1 MAFREIVGLVLI
13 VVALVITPVAW
24 VSSRTLWFVAFG
36 MFFVGAWLL
45 FSDRVLQRIDKSRRP
60 ASGDQGTGNAM
71 PNDIHNYTGWRSGG
85 RSESMD
91 AGPHGA
97 GGEGD

>member
-24 VSSRTLWFVAFG
+24 VSSRTLWFVAFA
-36 MFFVGAWLL
+36 MFFAGAWLF
-45 FSDRVLQRIDKSRRP
+45 FSDRVLQRIDKSDRP

-71 PNDIHNYTGWRSGG
+71 PTDIHNYTGWRSGG

-91 AGPHGA
+91 AGSHGA
-97 GGEGD
+97 DGGGD